1 MKRKYKIA
9 IDVSPLSDGNSVR
22 GVGYYTRHLVA
33 ALQKEV
39 KLNPSY
45 KDFLIELITN
55 RSQLKANYDLIH
67 YPFFDPFYLTLPLTT
82 KPFIVTIHD
91 IIPIEFRSH
100 FPVGIKGLIKWNL
113 QKLKLLFAKY
123 IITVSNYSKYSI
135 HKYTGYPQEKIFTS
149 YEAADSSLKQITDK
163 NILKSVKAKY
173 NLPDKFVFY
182 LGDIN
187 WNKNIRT
194 LVKACQQL
202 NYPLVI
208 AGSAA
213 TKKVPKHP
221 WTSDIHWLQ
230 SQALKYQST
239 KKLILLGFVPDE
251 DLPSVFNLATMYVQ
265 PSYAE
270 GFGLPPL
277 QAMQSGCPVIYSST
291 TSLPEIIDY
300 NGIPFDPY
308 SLSDL
313 KKAIKSF
320 WTDDQLRQKFTK
332 LGLKRASTFTWQQTA
347 LNTLSVYRLAL
358 LDEQK

>member
-9 IDVSPLSDGNSVR
+9 IDVSPLSDGNSIR

-39 KLNPSY
+39 KTNSQY
-45 KDFLIELITN
+45 FDFDIQLITD
-55 RSQLKANYDLIH
+55 RLKLKANFDLIH

-91 IIPIEFRSH
+91 IIPIEFRSF
-100 FPVGIKGLIKWNL
+100 FPVGIKGFFKWNI
-113 QKLKLLFAKY
+113 QKLKLLLAKY
-123 IITVSNYSKYSI
+123 VITVSHYSKYSI
-135 HKYTGYPQEKIFTS
+135 HKFTHYPLEKIFTS
-149 YEAADSSLKQITDK
+149 YEAADSSLHPVTEKKFLKNVKDK
-163 NILKSVKAKY
+163 YK
-173 NLPDKFVFY
+173 LPDKFVFF

-202 NYPLVI
+202 GYPLII

-213 TKKVPKHP
+213 TKEVPKHP
-221 WTSDIHWLQ
+221 WTTDIHWLQ
-230 SQALKYQST
+230 DQIKNQT
-239 KKLILLGFVPDE
+239 KKIIIPLGFVPDE

-265 PSYAE
+265 PSFAE

-277 QAMQSGCPVIYSST
+277 QAMQSGCPVIYSSA
-291 TSLPEIIDY
+291 TSLPEVMDY
-300 NGIPFDPY
+300 NGLPFDPN
-308 SLSDL
+308 SLSEL
-313 KKAIKSF
+313 KTAIKTF
-320 WTDDQLRQKFTK
+320 WNDDQLRQKYIK

-358 LDEQK
+358 LDEKK